1 LDRAASFDDL
11 VAIMDRLRE
20 PGGCPWDREQTYATL
35 RAYVLEEAYE
45 VADAI
50 DRGDLDA
57 LGEELGDLLLQVVF
71 LSRLAKEDDR
81 FSIDDVVRG
90 ISQKMVRRHP
100 HVFGEEQADSADE
113 VLRHWERIKKDEKRQ
128 DPNGDTSILSSVP
141 RALPAMMKAMLLGT
155 RASRVGFDWERASDV
170 VAKVDEEMEELRVA
184 VTAGDRDAARAEL
197 GDLFFALVNLARQL
211 DLDPEESLERTN
223 VKFRSRFRSIERQ
236 IARQGMTME
245 EAGTELMERL
255 WGEAKKNE

>member
-1 LDRAASFDDL
+1 LDRAATFDDL

-81 FSIDDVVRG
+81 FTIDDVVRG

-100 HVFGEEQADSADE
+100 HVFGEEQADTPDE
-113 VLRHWERIKKDEKRQ
+113 VLRHWERIKKDEKKR
-128 DPNGDTSILSSVP
+128 DRNGDASVLSGVP
-141 RALPAMMKAMLLGT
+141 KALPAMMKAMLLGT
-155 RASRVGFDWERASDV
+155 RAARVGFDWERATDV
-170 VAKVDEEMEELRVA
+170 VDKVDEEMQELRVA
-184 VTAGDRDAARAEL
+184 VDAGDREAVRGEL
-197 GDLFFALVNLARQL
+197 GDLFFALVNLARKL

-223 VKFRSRFRSIERQ
+223 GKFRSRFRAMERE
-236 IARQGMTME
+236 IARQGLTLE
-245 EAGTELMERL
+245 RAGTELMERL
-255 WGEAKKNE
+255 WAEAKKDE